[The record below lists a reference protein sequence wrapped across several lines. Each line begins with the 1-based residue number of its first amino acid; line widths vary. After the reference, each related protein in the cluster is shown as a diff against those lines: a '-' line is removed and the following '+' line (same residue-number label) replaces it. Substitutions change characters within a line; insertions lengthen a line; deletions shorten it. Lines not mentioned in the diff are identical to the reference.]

1 MEENYLWGQP
11 DASVKFCEDKYD
23 VVPWIAEYTNSISAL
38 CYFSIGIV
46 FLNTRLKHIAYDL
59 FFLGISTFLF
69 HMSIRAWG
77 QILDEIA
84 MILLSYDALR
94 DVLNIRRIYVIPIL
108 VIYVL
113 LHQYFIFFLI
123 LFGSLQAYLVK
134 IGLKHVKP
142 NKKLYLYAYIISFL
156 FAFMFWLGDQFYC
169 VSVKKYYF
177 HAIWHYLSAQAILF
191 GLLSIL

>member
-113 LHQYFIFFLI
+113 LHQKFIFFLI
-123 LFGSLQAYLVK
+123 LFGIQQAYLVK

-177 HAIWHYLSAQAILF
+177 HL
-191 GLLSIL
+191 